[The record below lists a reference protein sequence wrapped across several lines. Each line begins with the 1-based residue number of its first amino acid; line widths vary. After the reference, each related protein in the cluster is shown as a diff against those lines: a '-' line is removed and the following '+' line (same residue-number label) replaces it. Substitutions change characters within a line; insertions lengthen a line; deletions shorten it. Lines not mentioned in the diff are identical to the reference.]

1 MCIFSREV
9 SFLWTATSWFLLS
22 NLFFQP
28 APWLSLF
35 KITTVGF
42 LGALSR
48 AYRGTLFMFAPM
60 LPALVLPCS
69 LVPSSSQIS
78 SLCFHHRQ
86 TDTHTSIS
94 VKSRFY
100 IWQNTCDFYFS
111 RFGLTLL
118 NGIRASIFNY
128 IWVCVCVWV
137 HLHRCGD
144 EKTTLCSQVV
154 SFHHVGSRDWT
165 QIIRLGDKCVKPS
178 PAPDSVFNV

>member
-86 TDTHTSIS
+86 THTHTSIS

-118 NGIRASIFNY
+118 NGISASIFNY
-128 IWVCVCVWV
+128 IWVCVCMSTPAQMWRWEDDFVQSGCLLPSRW
-137 HLHRCGD
+137 LQGLNSDHRAWRRVC
-144 EKTTLCSQVV
+144 
-154 SFHHVGSRDWT
+154 
-165 QIIRLGDKCVKPS
+165 
-178 PAPDSVFNV
+178 